1 MHVQMFW
8 RVYCCSTQLT
18 SDRGITSPCI
28 VPSDPCPPPLP
39 PLTLLRARMSS
50 YHLLS
55 LPSFPHFLPTSQ
67 SGPSHGMHSSL
78 PAISSL
84 SVAKLLEEKRLG
96 QKLYKPSL
104 ASSLLFHA

>member
-18 SDRGITSPCI
+18 SDRGITSPLSP
-28 VPSDPCPPPLP
+28 VTYVLPPLP
-39 PLTLLRARMSS
+39 PPLSLLLRARMSS

-55 LPSFPHFLPTSQ
+55 LPSFPNFLPTSQ
-67 SGPSHGMHSSL
+67 SGPSQGMHSSL

-84 SVAKLLEEKRLG
+84 SVAKW
-96 QKLYKPSL
+96 
-104 ASSLLFHA
+104 